1 VNNVK
6 PDTSP
11 TQSHTPKHEAIRV
24 LARWVRELR
33 RDLRNAN
40 YRIRQLEL
48 RLQIQD
54 NTPLNDIYSYWLDT
68 HEADQLVQLAAELE
82 AVG

>member
-1 VNNVK
+1 M
-6 PDTSP
+6 TSR
-11 TQSHTPKHEAIRV
+11 QATPI

-68 HEADQLVQLAAELE
+68 HEADQLVEIAAELE